1 MIKRFFGICMG
12 LAMIV
17 GCAKKPDV
25 LPVSAWDHFQDPD
38 YKIGFQYP
46 KSWAVYPESGTF
58 SVYSS
63 PEVVNRFFDYSLK
76 GKDGIRLIVEVK
88 QMDTLK
94 TADQLMAEYKNDL
107 VAQGYDVF
115 ETQNL
120 KVCGQP
126 GFSLHYRGVVNN
138 DGTLLESQYAVTTRD
153 SSKYSVRFEA
163 FNKLYPSFKAVFD
176 TALATLTL
184 PPPKAVGKPEDLAIP
199 AADFTPFENDQIK
212 LGYPSNFEVST
223 PQPKAPILFAM
234 DIKGYRQ
241 DSFIHIDIQPSQG
254 LALEKIV
261 EQNAKYFVKETSR
274 GEATISGLKATYI
287 NYVPVKGIQSR
298 VYIFVK
304 NDKMYRTLFN
314 YFDQM
319 KSSYLPAFEKVVQS
333 IVIK

>member
-1 MIKRFFGICMG
+1 MIKRFLGICMG
-12 LAMIV
+12 LALIA

-25 LPVSAWDHFQDPD
+25 APVSTWDRFQDPD
-38 YKIGFQYP
+38 YKIGFKYP
-46 KSWAVYPESGTF
+46 QGWALYPESGTF

-63 PEVVNRFFDYSLK
+63 PEVVNRFFDYNLK
-76 GKDGIRLIVEVK
+76 GKDGIRLVVEVK

-94 TADQLMAEYKNDL
+94 TADQLMAEFKNDL
-107 VAQGYDVF
+107 AAQGYDVL
-115 ETQNL
+115 ETQNV
-120 KVCGQP
+120 KIGGQP
-126 GFSLHYRGVVNN
+126 GLTLHYKGVINN

-153 SSKYSVRFEA
+153 SSKFTIRFEA
-163 FNKLYPSFKAVFD
+163 FNKLHASFKAAFD
-176 TALATLTL
+176 TAVATLTL
-184 PPPKAVGKPEDLAIP
+184 PPPKVTGKPEDLSVP
-199 AADFTPFENDQIK
+199 AAEVMPYENDQLK
-212 LGYPSNFEVST
+212 LAYPANFTVATT
-223 PQPKAPILFAM
+223 PPKAPILYAM
-234 DIKGYRQ
+234 DIKGYRM

-274 GEATISGLKATYI
+274 GQTTISGLPATFI

-319 KSSYLPAFEKVVQS
+319 KGAYLPAFEKVVQS

>member
-1 MIKRFFGICMG
+1 MIKRFIGICMG
-12 LAMIV
+12 LALIV

-25 LPVSAWDHFQDPD
+25 MPVSAWDHFQDPD
-38 YKIGFQYP
+38 YKIGFNYP
-46 KSWAVYPESGTF
+46 KGWAVYPESGTF

-63 PEVVNRFFDYSLK
+63 PEIVNRFFDYTLK
-76 GKDGIRLIVEVK
+76 GKDGIRFIVEVK

-94 TADQLMAEYKNDL
+94 TADQLMAEFKNDL
-107 VAQGYDVF
+107 AAQGYDVY

-120 KVCGQP
+120 MVGGQA
-126 GFSLHYRGVVNN
+126 GIALHYKGVVNN
-138 DGTLLESQYAVTTRD
+138 DGTLLESRYAVTTRD
-153 SSKYSVRFEA
+153 SSKYTVRFEA
-163 FNKLYPSFKAVFD
+163 FNKLYTPFKAVFD
-176 TALATLTL
+176 SVAASLTL
-184 PPPKAVGKPEDLAIP
+184 PPPKAVGKPEDLAVP
-199 AADFTPFENDQIK
+199 ASDYLPFENEQIK
-212 LGYPSNFEVST
+212 FSYPSNFEVAT
-223 PQPKAPILFAM
+223 PQPKAPIQFAM

-274 GEATISGLKATYI
+274 GEATISGLKATFI

-314 YFDQM
+314 YYDQM
-319 KSSYLPAFEKVVQS
+319 KGAYLPAFEKVIQS